1 MKTIGIFLPAL
12 LWISTSGPCF
22 AQDFGEIRGKVLG
35 QDGKPLWLVNVYIE
49 RPEGLIG
56 DVTDEEGRYL
66 IKPLPAGTYNVH
78 FSFVG
83 LEPFEE
89 RGVRVDPGKT
99 RFLQDMTLTPKTLAV
114 FEVPFHLWEPPL
126 IDPEDPV
133 KMTLVASHFKHD
145 AQRKDPISMI
155 TTFAPGI
162 YKSPNSDDLYFRGA
176 RPENMAYYVDGV
188 KSTGLSAVPPQ
199 SIASVTVYTGGL
211 PAKYGDVT
219 GGVIAIETQSYFDL
233 YRQRMAGLR

>member
-1 MKTIGIFLPAL
+1 MKTFGLLPAL
-12 LWISTSGPCF
+12 LFISIHSF
-22 AQDFGEIRGKVLG
+22 SQDLGEIRGKVLDQQG
-35 QDGKPLWLVNVYIE
+35 QPLFLVNVFIE
-49 RPEGLIG
+49 RPEGMIG
-56 DVTDEEGRYL
+56 TTTDEEGRYL
-66 IKPLPAGTYNVH
+66 IKPLTPGTYNVRYSF
-78 FSFVG
+78 FSF
-83 LEPFEE
+83 EPFEYV
-89 RGVRVDPGKT
+89 GVRVDPGKT
-99 RFLQDMTLTPKTLAV
+99 RFMDPVTLLPKTLGPV
-114 FEVPFHLWEPPL
+114 DVVRHIWTPPL

-133 KMTLVASHFKHD
+133 KMTMVASQFKHD

-162 YKSPNSDDLYFRGA
+162 YKSPNSDELYFRGA

-188 KSTGLSAVPPQ
+188 KSSNMSAVPPQ